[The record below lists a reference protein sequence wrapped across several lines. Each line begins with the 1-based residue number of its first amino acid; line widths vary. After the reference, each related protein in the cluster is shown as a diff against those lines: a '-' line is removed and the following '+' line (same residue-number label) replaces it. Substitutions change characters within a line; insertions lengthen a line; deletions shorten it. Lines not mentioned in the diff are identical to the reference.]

1 MLART
6 AALKAT
12 ARRQWQDVPV
22 PLIGPSQTGPLPQV
36 ASQKTVNWFLVKPER
51 EGDPWTLRGTPG
63 LDLLGTLARAEQRG
77 WHIHNGRLF
86 VVAGARIYEVFADG
100 TSQEWG
106 KINTVRG
113 RVVMASLL
121 NVITI
126 GDGAGYYALDLGAA
140 TVTAISD
147 APQGLFCVF
156 FNQRILYQ
164 GESGQVFYSELN
176 DATDIPGANFFTAE
190 SLPDEIVAITTT
202 EDQIWLHGADST
214 EAWYDSGDV
223 DNPFARIQ
231 GGVIYSG
238 CGHPFTALRLDNSIW
253 WVERDKEGAGIV
265 RRSNGFTPM
274 RVSTSDVERFVSQS
288 EEITAYSYQE
298 EGHSFYVLNSEL
310 GTRAF
315 DLKTNE
321 WHERAWLNEA
331 TGEQE
336 RQRQEFHAFAY
347 GQHMVGDYD
356 TGKVYRMGLDLYDDA
371 GEPIKRVRRSA
382 QLAKE
387 GRFITVGE
395 VWFDF
400 ASGVGLDGAGQGTD
414 PLVMLRAA
422 PEGVSFGIERTES
435 LGAIGETDAQVRF
448 YDFGT
453 GRKWV
458 FEVSVSDP
466 VFTAL
471 SGAMARIAVGGR

>member
-1 MLART
+1 MLMRT
-6 AALKAT
+6 ARAKA
-12 ARRQWQDVPV
+12 RSQPQWREVPV
-22 PLIGPSQTGPLPQV
+22 PLIGPSQTGPVPQV
-36 ASQKTVNWFLVKPER
+36 ASQQTINWYLVKPEK

-63 LDLLGTLARAEQRG
+63 LALLGTLPNTKIRG
-77 WHIHNGRLF
+77 WHVHAGRQF
-86 VVAGARIYEVFADG
+86 AVAGARIYEVFADG
-100 TSQEWG
+100 TYAEWG
-106 KINTVRG
+106 KINSVRG

-121 NVITI
+121 NVIVI
-126 GDGAGYYALDLGAA
+126 GDGAGYYALDLTAA
-140 TVTAISD
+140 TVTAIAD
-147 APQGLFCVF
+147 APRGRFCVF

-202 EDQIWLHGADST
+202 EDQIWLHGAEST

-223 DNPFARIQ
+223 DNPFARIP
-231 GGVIYSG
+231 GGVVYSG

-253 WVERDKEGAGIV
+253 WVEKDKEGAGIV

-274 RVSTSDVERFVSQS
+274 RVSDSATERFVADS

-298 EGHSFYVLNSEL
+298 EGHSFYVLNSEI

-315 DLKTNE
+315 DLKTQE

-347 GQHMVGDYD
+347 GVHLVGDYES
-356 TGKVYRMGLDLYDDA
+356 GKVYRMGLDLYTDA
-371 GEPIKRVRRSA
+371 GEPIRRTRRSA
-382 QLAKE
+382 HLAKS
-387 GRFITVGE
+387 GQFITVGE

-400 ASGVGLDGAGQGTD
+400 ATGVGLDGSGQGID
-414 PLVMLRAA
+414 PTVMCRAA
-422 PEGVSFGIERTES
+422 PEGVSFGLERVEN

-471 SGAMARIAVGGR
+471 SGAVARIHVGSR